1 MILFGLTGSIGMGKS
16 TATGMLGRMG
26 AATHDADECVHRAL
40 QPGGAAF
47 EEVALTFPEAWD
59 KKRHIIHR
67 HVIGE
72 IVFDDPAR
80 KEELEWILHPI
91 VQADEMRLV
100 RAQKRMG
107 RKAIVLDIPL
117 LFETG
122 ADARVDV
129 TITVSAPYEVQRR
142 RVLSRPGMSAARF
155 HKILDS
161 QMSDGEKRARADYT
175 VPTNMGLSHT
185 YGLLQAIYK
194 EHVS

>member
-1 MILFGLTGSIGMGKS
+1 MGKS
-16 TATGMLGRMG
+16 TATNMLGQMG
-26 AATHDADECVHRAL
+26 AATHNADLCVHRAL
-40 QPGGAAF
+40 QPGGAGF

-67 HVIGE
+67 PLLGE
-72 IVFDDPAR
+72 IVFNDPAR
-80 KEELEWILHPI
+80 KEELERILHPI
-91 VQADEMRLV
+91 VRKDEMRLV
-100 RAQKRMG
+100 RSQKRLG

-122 ADARVDV
+122 ADQRVDV

-142 RVLSRPGMSAARF
+142 RVLKRPGMSEEKF

-175 VPTNMGLSHT
+175 VPTHMGLAHT
-185 YGLLQAIYK
+185 YGLLRAIYQ
-194 EHVS
+194 EHVT